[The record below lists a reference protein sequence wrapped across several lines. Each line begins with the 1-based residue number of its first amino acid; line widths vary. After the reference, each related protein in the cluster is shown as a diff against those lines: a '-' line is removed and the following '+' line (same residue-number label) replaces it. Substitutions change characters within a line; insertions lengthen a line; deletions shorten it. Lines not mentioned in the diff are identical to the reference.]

1 MDRPFRF
8 RLERVRAIKERIED
22 QAKEELA
29 ASLAAQHKAEEALRA
44 ATEGVDDA
52 RSAHR
57 RKLAAGR
64 ADPRELMALQ
74 AYLERV
80 ERFSRAAALDLERG
94 RREVEARRSAL
105 QASARERQVLERLKD
120 RQRAHHMVESAR
132 LEGAAIDEMA
142 LTTHRRAMEVA

>member
-8 RLERVRAIKERIED
+8 RLERVRAIKERRED

-29 ASLAAQHKAEEALRA
+29 ASLAAQHKSEEALRA

-52 RSAHR
+52 RAAHR
-57 RKLAAGR
+57 GKLAAGR

-80 ERFSRAAALDLERG
+80 ERFRGAAALDLDRC
-94 RREVEARRSAL
+94 RQEVKARRTAL
-105 QASARERQVLERLKD
+105 EAAVRERQVLERLKD
-120 RQRAHHMVESAR
+120 RQRAHHVLESAR
-132 LEGAAIDEMA
+132 LEGAAVDEMA
-142 LTTHRRAMEVA
+142 LTIHRRAMEVS